1 MIAKMTKG
9 YQQLHTNW
17 EIVNEFR
24 NSVLLWRFDNIL
36 ARAET
41 KNGYPTNRT
50 AILKLNS
57 AIGTLESS
65 LLVLNDLYEVR
76 GSIFPLTNYLC

>member
-17 EIVNEFR
+17 EIVNEFS
-24 NSVLLWRFDNIL
+24 NPVLLLSRDNISE
-36 ARAET
+36 RTET

-50 AILKLNS
+50 AILKS
-57 AIGTLESS
+57 KSVIGTLEFS
-65 LLVLNDLYEVR
+65 L
-76 GSIFPLTNYLC
+76 